1 LETLRVSS
9 GGLSGESCTLLVRVS
24 CSGPSFFPSLRLCL
38 ARKAVGCSPS
48 AWTLFQS
55 NHSRF
60 QLESHVDESLRAPRI
75 HPFSQQSF
83 LSALFALFCIT
94 TFWAW
99 GRKTLCGFCQRRP
112 PHRVPPRLLRLC
124 SGPDFPLCVL
134 PVWFLSSF
142 SLRAFRVRVFF
153 TDVFFRDFGIG
164 ISNQSA
170 PSTSSTKRTSTRSPT
185 SPSFSSLRRS
195 EGLAGFSFFSFD

>member
-1 LETLRVSS
+1 MYSPGQS
-9 GGLSGESCTLLVRVS
+9 FLLW
-24 CSGPSFFPSLRLCL
+24 PILFPLLRLRL
-38 ARKAVGCSPS
+38 ARRAVGCSPS

-55 NHSRF
+55 NQSGF
-60 QLESHVDESLRAPRI
+60 QLESHLDESFQAPRI
-75 HPFSQQSF
+75 HPSFQQS
-83 LSALFALFCIT
+83 LISTLFALFCIT

-134 PVWFLSSF
+134 PVWFRSSF

-170 PSTSSTKRTSTRSPT
+170 ASTSSAKRTSTV
-185 SPSFSSLRRS
+185 LLALS
-195 EGLAGFSFFSFD
+195 EGFSRLLVPLV

>member
-1 LETLRVSS
+1 MDALSIQSLWLPVGIPSRRVLPGTSN
-9 GGLSGESCTLLVRVS
+9 
-24 CSGPSFFPSLRLCL
+24 PS
-38 ARKAVGCSPS
+38 
-48 AWTLFQS
+48 
-55 NHSRF
+55 
-60 QLESHVDESLRAPRI
+60 I
-75 HPFSQQSF
+75 
-83 LSALFALFCIT
+83 LSAVSPLTSLFALFCIT

-124 SGPDFPLCVL
+124 SGSDFPLCVL

-142 SLRAFRVRVFF
+142 SLRAFRVRVFL

-195 EGLAGFSFFSFD
+195 EGFSRLLVS